1 MRTLYLS
8 QQGCWVTLKQE
19 LLQVLSGRQELYTVP
34 LPTLDQVLIFGHAQM
49 TTQAIHACL
58 RRNIPIAYLSSMGYC
73 YGRIMPLERGYRGLA
88 QRQQTLPEQWRLQT
102 AQQIVRAK
110 LLNSRVLL
118 MRQLR
123 EMPTESGALAV
134 QSLGYLAAQAL
145 RAQSREQLRGIEGA
159 GAAVYFPELGNCLRQ
174 QGFMLLT
181 RTRRPPTNPAN
192 ALLSF
197 GYSVLWNH
205 LFNLIELQDL
215 HPYEGCFH
223 QSNPKHAALVSDLLE
238 EFRAPIIDSLMLS
251 LVNRRIINSEEDF
264 YYEKGGC
271 FLSESGRK
279 KFLKSFVERMSVK
292 INTPDGTQPFWDVLT
307 QQVRQYKQCILNP
320 ERLYQPY
327 QIR

>member
-1 MRTLYLS
+1 MS
-8 QQGCWVTLKQE
+8 K
-19 LLQVLSGRQELYTVP
+19 
-34 LPTLDQVLIFGHAQM
+34 
-49 TTQAIHACL
+49 
-58 RRNIPIAYLSSMGYC
+58 
-73 YGRIMPLERGYRGLA
+73 
-88 QRQQTLPEQWRLQT
+88 T

-181 RTRRPPTNPAN
+181 RTRRPPTNPAD

-215 HPYEGCFH
+215 HPYEGVFIKSS
-223 QSNPKHAALVSDLLE
+223 QT
-238 EFRAPIIDSLMLS
+238 RSLGL
-251 LVNRRIINSEEDF
+251 
-264 YYEKGGC
+264 
-271 FLSESGRK
+271 
-279 KFLKSFVERMSVK
+279 
-292 INTPDGTQPFWDVLT
+292 
-307 QQVRQYKQCILNP
+307 
-320 ERLYQPY
+320 
-327 QIR
+327 